1 MTPTHGTSRRTLLK
15 RTGGAAI
22 AAAVAVPAL
31 STPAQAHGI
40 DPRPGTPGVGDPLYP
55 TLGNG
60 GYQVTHYDLTFDFTP
75 VTYDFT
81 GAVKLSARATQD
93 LSAFNLDTDSLLID
107 AVTVNGR
114 PAPFALSLG
123 QSGQELTVTPA
134 RPLHE
139 GAPFTVEVA
148 YHGNGR
154 TKPISAPGWRFGAD
168 GGFASAAQSSRA
180 DTFLPCNDTPSDKAT
195 WTFHISAPEGYVA
208 AANGELLYKTPRP
221 DGSTVWHFAL
231 RERMASELL
240 GIAVV
245 KGTYLYG
252 TSHTGLP
259 LRHIVP
265 QGEEEKYAPI
275 VARTADH
282 LAWLEAKF
290 GRYPFSTYGIHIY
303 GGYTDA
309 LENQTLTLMGT
320 NWFKLNAAGNP
331 TYENTMVHELTHQW
345 FGDSVTPNDW
355 QQAWLNEG
363 PATYYAALYSQERGW
378 SVVEDKM
385 KATYE
390 KLDAVR
396 AADGPPG
403 LPKSLGGTNIYDGG
417 ALVLYAL
424 NIQAGQRA
432 FDRIMREWVKR
443 HKDSTYTSELFIR
456 HAVDVTGDR
465 SLDPFLRDWL
475 FGAVNPPMPGHP
487 DWKATV

>member
-1 MTPTHGTSRRTLLK
+1 MTTRRSVLALGT
-15 RTGGAAI
+15 AAA
-22 AAAVAVPAL
+22 AAAVTVPAL
-31 STPAQAHGI
+31 SVPAAARPHGFH
-40 DPRPGTPGVGDPLYP
+40 PEPGSDGVGDPLFP

-81 GAVKLSARATQD
+81 ATVKISATATQD
-93 LSAFNLDTDSLLID
+93 LSAFNLDTDGHTID
-107 AVTVNGR
+107 AVTVAGR
-114 PAPFALSLG
+114 PATWQLTPG

-134 RPLHE
+134 RPLRDHQ
-139 GAPFTVEVA
+139 AFTVEIR
-148 YHGNGR
+148 YRGNG
-154 TKPISAPGWRFGAD
+154 KAPRLGLTGWRFGSD

-208 AANGELLYKTPRP
+208 TANGELTHRTPRS

-231 RERMASELL
+231 RERMATELI

-252 TSHTGLP
+252 SSHRGLP

-265 QGEEEKYAPI
+265 RGQEDTYAPI

-290 GRYPFSTYGIHIY
+290 GRYPFSVYGVHIY
-303 GGYTDA
+303 DGYTDA
-309 LENQTLTLMGT
+309 LENQTLSLFGT
-320 NWFKLNAAGNP
+320 NWFKLNAQGQP
-331 TYENTMVHELTHQW
+331 GYETTMVHELVHQW
-345 FGDSVTPNDW
+345 FGDSVTPDDW

-363 PATYYAALYSQERGW
+363 PAVYYAGLYGEERGW
-378 SVVEDKM
+378 SVLEDKM

-390 KLDAVR
+390 KFDAVR

-403 LPKSLGGTNIYDGG
+403 LPKALGGTNIYDGG

-424 NIQAGQRA
+424 NQRIGGRS
-432 FDRIMREWVKR
+432 FDTVMREWVR
-443 HKDSTYTSELFIR
+443 RFKDSTYTSQQFIR
-456 HAVDVTGDR
+456 HTVDTTRDR

-487 DWKATV
+487 DWKATA

>member
-1 MTPTHGTSRRTLLK
+1 MTTRRSVLALGT
-15 RTGGAAI
+15 AAA

-31 STPAQAHGI
+31 GTPAAARPHGFH
-40 DPRPGTPGVGDPLYP
+40 PEPGSDGVGDPLFP

-60 GYQVTHYDLTFDFTP
+60 GYQVTHYDLAFDFTP

-81 GAVKLSARATQD
+81 AAVRISARATQD
-93 LSAFNLDTDSLLID
+93 LSAFNLDTDGHTID
-107 AVTVNGR
+107 AVMVAGR
-114 PAPFALSLG
+114 PATWQLTAG
-123 QSGQELTVTPA
+123 QSGQELAVTPA
-134 RPLHE
+134 RPIRDRQ
-139 GAPFTVEVA
+139 AFTVEIR
-148 YHGNGR
+148 YRGNG
-154 TKPISAPGWRFGAD
+154 KAPRLGLTGWRFGSD

-195 WTFHISAPEGYVA
+195 WTFHISAPEGFVA
-208 AANGELLYKTPRP
+208 TANGELTHRTRRA

-231 RERMASELL
+231 RERMATELI

-245 KGTYLYG
+245 KGTYLHG
-252 TSHTGLP
+252 SSHRGLP

-265 QGEEEKYAPI
+265 QGQEDTYAPI
-275 VARTADH
+275 AARTADH

-290 GRYPFSTYGIHIY
+290 GHYPFSVYGVHIY
-303 GGYTDA
+303 DGYTDA
-309 LENQTLTLMGT
+309 LENQTLSLFGT
-320 NWFKLNAAGNP
+320 NWFKPNAQGQP
-331 TYENTMVHELTHQW
+331 GYETTMVHELVHQW

-363 PATYYAALYSQERGW
+363 PAVYYAGLYGEERGW
-378 SVVEDKM
+378 SVLADKM
-385 KATYE
+385 KAVYE

-403 LPKSLGGTNIYDGG
+403 LPKALGGTNIYDGG

-424 NIQAGQRA
+424 NQRIGHRS
-432 FDRIMREWVKR
+432 FDTVMREWVKR
-443 HKDSTYTSELFIR
+443 FKDSTYTSEQFIR
-456 HAVDVTGDR
+456 HTVDTTRDR

-487 DWKATV
+487 DWKATA